1 MVILREE
8 NMGGLGISIVNDDDS
23 YVDSNEYDDDLRG
36 NPTVIKVVGCGG
48 GGSNAVNRMISREL
62 SNVEFIVLNTDLQ
75 ALNRSRAPTRLA
87 IGQKVTKGLGAGGKP
102 SIGEQAAEEDKELIT
117 NTLRGAD
124 MVFIT
129 AGMGGGT
136 GTGSAPVVAKI
147 AKELGCLTVAVV
159 TTPFEFE
166 GNVRMRQ
173 AKEGLERLHEQVD
186 SLIVIPNEQLFKNVD
201 KNLTVKE
208 SFRKADEV
216 LCQGV
221 EGISNIITNPG
232 DVNTDFADVR
242 NAMAGQGN
250 AIFGIGIGEGENRAT
265 DAAYNAINNPM
276 LEDSKIDGAK
286 NLLVNICGSEEIT
299 LKEVGEICKIVT
311 ASADKEY
318 NMFWGQ
324 VTQPELEGKISVT
337 VIATGFEKSQKE
349 MKAVEEAPKIV
360 EVEKPKKLPENVVS
374 ASEFENI
381 LNSVSRGQNSSMNNL
396 GGDFISKKDLT
407 NNAHSSPN
415 ARQNPNQ
422 NFGQNRNGQS
432 FAPNQN
438 GNNLQSGDK
447 KAKTSENFGQG
458 LFDSDY
464 SDEISGSAGNF
475 AQPVHKSFTPPAG
488 FVPNEADINQP
499 AIWRKPEFSR
509 SIKLSDD

>member
-1 MVILREE
+1 
-8 NMGGLGISIVNDDDS
+8 MGNLGISIVDDETDYDS
-23 YVDSNEYDDDLRG
+23 EVSG
-36 NPTVIKVVGCGG
+36 GSPTVIKVVGCGG
-48 GGSNAVNRMISREL
+48 GGSNAVNRMIFREL
-62 SNVEFIVLNTDLQ
+62 SNVDFIVLNTDLQ
-75 ALNRSRAPTRLA
+75 ALGRSKAPTKLA

-102 SIGEQAAEEDKELIT
+102 EVGEQAAEEDKELIT
-117 NTLRGAD
+117 NELRGAD

-136 GTGSAPVVAKI
+136 GTGSAPVVARI

-173 AKEGLERLHEQVD
+173 AKEGLIKLHEQVD
-186 SLIVIPNEQLFKNVD
+186 SLIVIPNEQLFKNID

-265 DAAYNAINNPM
+265 DAAYNAIHNPM
-276 LEDSKIDGAK
+276 LENSRIDGAK
-286 NLLVNICGSEEIT
+286 NLLVNICASEEIT
-299 LKEVGEICKIVT
+299 LSEVGEICKIVS
-311 ASADKEY
+311 ASADKDY

-337 VIATGFEKSQKE
+337 VIATGFEDSGKIAVEQKE
-349 MKAVEEAPKIV
+349 EEPETPPEPKV
-360 EVEKPKKLPENVVS
+360 LPNDVVGRS
-374 ASEFENI
+374 ELDMLLHPRAGSNGAS
-381 LNSVSRGQNSSMNNL
+381 L
-396 GGDFISKKDLT
+396 GGEFVASHTVSKE
-407 NNAHSSPN
+407 AESSEKKGSLV
-415 ARQNPNQ
+415 AGM
-422 NFGQNRNGQS
+422 FDEDKASSAAGS
-432 FAPNQN
+432 F
-438 GNNLQSGDK
+438 
-447 KAKTSENFGQG
+447 
-458 LFDSDY
+458 
-464 SDEISGSAGNF
+464 
-475 AQPVHKSFTPPAG
+475 VPPAG
-488 FVPNEADINQP
+488 FVPDQNDLMKP
-499 AIWRKPEFSR
+499 AIWNKSEYSR
-509 SIKLSDD
+509 TIRLDY

>member
-1 MVILREE
+1 
-8 NMGGLGISIVNDDDS
+8 MGNLGISIVDDETDYDS
-23 YVDSNEYDDDLRG
+23 EVSG
-36 NPTVIKVVGCGG
+36 GSPTVIKVVGCGG
-48 GGSNAVNRMISREL
+48 GGSNAVNRMIFREL
-62 SNVEFIVLNTDLQ
+62 SNVDFIVLNTDLQ
-75 ALNRSRAPTRLA
+75 ALGRSKAPTKLA

-102 SIGEQAAEEDKELIT
+102 EVGEQAAEEDKELIT
-117 NTLRGAD
+117 NELRGAD

-136 GTGSAPVVAKI
+136 GTGAAPVVARI

-173 AKEGLERLHEQVD
+173 AKEGLIKLHEQVD
-186 SLIVIPNEQLFKNVD
+186 SLIVIPNEQLFKNID

-265 DAAYNAINNPM
+265 DAAYNAIHNPM
-276 LEDSKIDGAK
+276 LENSRIDGAK
-286 NLLVNICGSEEIT
+286 NLLVNICASEEIT
-299 LKEVGEICKIVT
+299 LSEVGEICKIVS
-311 ASADKEY
+311 ASADKDY

-337 VIATGFEKSQKE
+337 VIATGFEDSGKIAVEQKE
-349 MKAVEEAPKIV
+349 EEPETPPEPKV
-360 EVEKPKKLPENVVS
+360 LPNDVVGRS
-374 ASEFENI
+374 ELDMLLHPRAGSNGAS
-381 LNSVSRGQNSSMNNL
+381 L
-396 GGDFISKKDLT
+396 GGEFVASHTVSKE
-407 NNAHSSPN
+407 AESSEKKGSLV
-415 ARQNPNQ
+415 AGM
-422 NFGQNRNGQS
+422 FDEDKASSAAGS
-432 FAPNQN
+432 F
-438 GNNLQSGDK
+438 
-447 KAKTSENFGQG
+447 
-458 LFDSDY
+458 
-464 SDEISGSAGNF
+464 
-475 AQPVHKSFTPPAG
+475 VPPAG
-488 FVPNEADINQP
+488 FVPDQNDLMKP
-499 AIWRKPEFSR
+499 AIWNKSEYSR
-509 SIKLSDD
+509 TIRLDD

>member
-1 MVILREE
+1 
-8 NMGGLGISIVNDDDS
+8 MGGLGISIVNDENEMKS
-23 YVDSNEYDDDLRG
+23 VVDNFEFNNDLKG

-75 ALNRSRAPTRLA
+75 ALGRSNAPIRLA
-87 IGQKVTKGLGAGGKP
+87 IGQKVTKGLGAGGDP
-102 SIGEQAAEEDKELIT
+102 QVGEQAAEEDKELIT

-159 TTPFEFE
+159 TAPFKFE
-166 GNVRMRQ
+166 GNIRMRR
-173 AKEGLERLHEQVD
+173 AEEGVERLHEQVD
-186 SLIVIPNEQLFKNVD
+186 SLIVIPNEQLFKNID

-250 AIFGIGIGEGENRAT
+250 AIFGIGVGEGENRAT

-276 LEDSKIDGAK
+276 LENSKIDGAK
-286 NLLVNICGSEEIT
+286 NLLVNICASEEIT
-299 LKEVGEICKIVT
+299 LKEVGVICEIIT
-311 ASADKEY
+311 DSADKEY

-324 VTQPELEGKISVT
+324 VTQPELQGKIIVT
-337 VIATGFEKSQKE
+337 VIATGFENATNKE
-349 MKAVEEAPKIV
+349 EKTEEVITAGEPVK
-360 EVEKPKKLPENVVS
+360 EKKLPDNVVS
-374 ASEFENI
+374 ASEFDSI
-381 LNSVSRGQNSSMNNL
+381 LNRPSFNQNNL
-396 GGDFISKKDLT
+396 GGDFVSKKDLEQ
-407 NNAHSSPN
+407 NAKKNQNLPN
-415 ARQNPNQ
+415 RQNNE
-422 NFGQNRNGQS
+422 NIKS
-432 FAPNQN
+432 K
-438 GNNLQSGDK
+438 S
-447 KAKTSENFGQG
+447 SENFGQG
-458 LFDSDY
+458 LFDSDNMN
-464 SDEISGSAGNF
+464 STSV
-475 AQPVHKSFTPPAG
+475 QPIHKTFSPPEG
-488 FVPNEADINQP
+488 WVPNDSDFTQP
-499 AIWRKPEFSR
+499 AIWKKAEFGR

>member
-1 MVILREE
+1 
-8 NMGGLGISIVNDDDS
+8 MGNLGISIVDDETDYDS
-23 YVDSNEYDDDLRG
+23 EVSG
-36 NPTVIKVVGCGG
+36 GSPTVIKVVGCGG
-48 GGSNAVNRMISREL
+48 GGSNAVNRMIFREL
-62 SNVEFIVLNTDLQ
+62 SNVDFIVLNTDLQ
-75 ALNRSRAPTRLA
+75 ALGRSKAPTKLA

-102 SIGEQAAEEDKELIT
+102 EVGEQAAEEDKELIT
-117 NTLRGAD
+117 NELRGAD

-136 GTGSAPVVAKI
+136 GTGSAPVVARI

-173 AKEGLERLHEQVD
+173 AKEGLIKLHEQVD
-186 SLIVIPNEQLFKNVD
+186 SLIVIPNEQLFKNID

-265 DAAYNAINNPM
+265 DAAYNAIHNPM
-276 LEDSKIDGAK
+276 LENSRIDGAK
-286 NLLVNICGSEEIT
+286 NLLVNICASEEIT
-299 LKEVGEICKIVT
+299 LSEVGEICKIVS
-311 ASADKEY
+311 ASADKDY

-337 VIATGFEKSQKE
+337 VIATGFEDSGKIAVEQKE
-349 MKAVEEAPKIV
+349 EEHETPPEPKV
-360 EVEKPKKLPENVVS
+360 LPNDVVGRS
-374 ASEFENI
+374 ELDMLLHPRAGSNGAS
-381 LNSVSRGQNSSMNNL
+381 L
-396 GGDFISKKDLT
+396 GGEFVASHTVSKE
-407 NNAHSSPN
+407 AESSEKKGSLV
-415 ARQNPNQ
+415 AGM
-422 NFGQNRNGQS
+422 FDEDKASSAAGS
-432 FAPNQN
+432 F
-438 GNNLQSGDK
+438 
-447 KAKTSENFGQG
+447 
-458 LFDSDY
+458 
-464 SDEISGSAGNF
+464 
-475 AQPVHKSFTPPAG
+475 VPPAG
-488 FVPNEADINQP
+488 FVPDQNDLMKP
-499 AIWRKPEFSR
+499 AIWNKIEYSR
-509 SIKLSDD
+509 TIRLDD

>member
-1 MVILREE
+1 
-8 NMGGLGISIVNDDDS
+8 MGNLGISIVDDETDYDS
-23 YVDSNEYDDDLRG
+23 EVSG
-36 NPTVIKVVGCGG
+36 GSPTVIKVVGCGG
-48 GGSNAVNRMISREL
+48 GGSNAVNRMIFREL
-62 SNVEFIVLNTDLQ
+62 SNVDFIVLNTDLQ
-75 ALNRSRAPTRLA
+75 ALGRSKAPTKLA

-102 SIGEQAAEEDKELIT
+102 EVGEQAAEEDKELIT
-117 NTLRGAD
+117 NELRGAD

-136 GTGSAPVVAKI
+136 GTGSAPVVARI

-173 AKEGLERLHEQVD
+173 AKEGLIKLHEQVD
-186 SLIVIPNEQLFKNVD
+186 SLIVIPNEQLFKNID

-265 DAAYNAINNPM
+265 DAAYNAIHNPM
-276 LEDSKIDGAK
+276 LENSRIDGAK
-286 NLLVNICGSEEIT
+286 NLLVNICASEEIT
-299 LKEVGEICKIVT
+299 LSEVGEICKIVS
-311 ASADKEY
+311 ASADKDY

-337 VIATGFEKSQKE
+337 VIATGFEDSGKIAVEQKE
-349 MKAVEEAPKIV
+349 EEPETPPEPKV
-360 EVEKPKKLPENVVS
+360 LPNDVVGRS
-374 ASEFENI
+374 ELDMLLHPRAGSNGAS
-381 LNSVSRGQNSSMNNL
+381 L
-396 GGDFISKKDLT
+396 GGEFVASHTVSKE
-407 NNAHSSPN
+407 AESSEKKGSRV
-415 ARQNPNQ
+415 AGM
-422 NFGQNRNGQS
+422 FDEDKASSAAGS
-432 FAPNQN
+432 F
-438 GNNLQSGDK
+438 
-447 KAKTSENFGQG
+447 
-458 LFDSDY
+458 
-464 SDEISGSAGNF
+464 
-475 AQPVHKSFTPPAG
+475 VPPAG
-488 FVPNEADINQP
+488 FVPDQNDLMKP
-499 AIWRKPEFSR
+499 AIWNKSEYSR
-509 SIKLSDD
+509 TIRLDD

>member
-1 MVILREE
+1 
-8 NMGGLGISIVNDDDS
+8 MGNLGISIVDDETDYDS
-23 YVDSNEYDDDLRG
+23 EVSG
-36 NPTVIKVVGCGG
+36 GSPTVIKVVGCGG
-48 GGSNAVNRMISREL
+48 GGSNAVNRMIFREL
-62 SNVEFIVLNTDLQ
+62 SNVDFIVLNTDLQ
-75 ALNRSRAPTRLA
+75 ALGRSKAPTKLA

-102 SIGEQAAEEDKELIT
+102 EVGEQAAEEDKELIT
-117 NTLRGAD
+117 NELRGAD

-136 GTGSAPVVAKI
+136 GTGSAPVVARI

-173 AKEGLERLHEQVD
+173 AKEGLIKLHEQVD
-186 SLIVIPNEQLFKNVD
+186 SLIVIPNEQLFKNID

-265 DAAYNAINNPM
+265 DAAYNAIHNPM
-276 LEDSKIDGAK
+276 LENSRIDGAK
-286 NLLVNICGSEEIT
+286 NLLVNICASEEIT
-299 LKEVGEICKIVT
+299 LSEVGEICKIVS
-311 ASADKEY
+311 ASADKDY

-337 VIATGFEKSQKE
+337 VIATGFEDSGKIAVEQKE
-349 MKAVEEAPKIV
+349 EEPETPPEPKV
-360 EVEKPKKLPENVVS
+360 LPNDVVGRS
-374 ASEFENI
+374 ELDMLLHPRAGSNGAS
-381 LNSVSRGQNSSMNNL
+381 L
-396 GGDFISKKDLT
+396 GGEFVASHTVSKE
-407 NNAHSSPN
+407 AESSEKN
-415 ARQNPNQ
+415 
-422 NFGQNRNGQS
+422 
-432 FAPNQN
+432 
-438 GNNLQSGDK
+438 
-447 KAKTSENFGQG
+447 TS
-458 LFDSDY
+458 S
-464 SDEISGSAGNF
+464 
-475 AQPVHKSFTPPAG
+475 
-488 FVPNEADINQP
+488 
-499 AIWRKPEFSR
+499 
-509 SIKLSDD
+509 

>member
-1 MVILREE
+1 
-8 NMGGLGISIVNDDDS
+8 MGNLGISIVDDDTNYGSS
-23 YVDSNEYDDDLRG
+23 YTESS
-36 NPTVIKVVGCGG
+36 PTVIKVVGCGG
-48 GGSNAVNRMISREL
+48 GGSNAVNRMISRDL
-62 SNVEFIVLNTDLQ
+62 SNVDFIVLNTDLQ
-75 ALNRSRAPTRLA
+75 ALGRSNATSKLA

-102 SIGEQAAEEDKELIT
+102 EVGEQAAEEDKETIT
-117 NTLRGAD
+117 NELRGAD

-173 AKEGLERLHEQVD
+173 AKEGLKKLHEQVD
-186 SLIVIPNEQLFKNVD
+186 SLIVIPNEQLFKNID

-286 NLLVNICGSEEIT
+286 NLLVNICASEEIT
-299 LKEVGEICKIVT
+299 LQEVGEICKIVT
-311 ASADKEY
+311 ASADEDY

-337 VIATGFEKSQKE
+337 VIATGFENAK
-349 MKAVEEAPKIV
+349 KAKPVAEVVPEEPKV
-360 EVEKPKKLPENVVS
+360 LPKNVVS
-374 ASEFENI
+374 SSEMDMLLHRERPAAAPVSTPVEPVHQAVAQKDNDKKTGSLVAGMFENE
-381 LNSVSRGQNSSMNNL
+381 SQGSFVSSSTR
-396 GGDFISKKDLT
+396 K
-407 NNAHSSPN
+407 
-415 ARQNPNQ
+415 Q
-422 NFGQNRNGQS
+422 
-432 FAPNQN
+432 
-438 GNNLQSGDK
+438 
-447 KAKTSENFGQG
+447 
-458 LFDSDY
+458 
-464 SDEISGSAGNF
+464 
-475 AQPVHKSFTPPAG
+475 FTPPAG
-488 FVPNEADINQP
+488 FNADPNDLSKP
-499 AIWRKPEFSR
+499 AIWNTADFGKT
-509 SIKLSDD
+509 IKLTDD

>member
-1 MVILREE
+1 
-8 NMGGLGISIVNDDDS
+8 MGNLGISIVDDETDYDS
-23 YVDSNEYDDDLRG
+23 EVSG
-36 NPTVIKVVGCGG
+36 GSPTVIKVVGCGG
-48 GGSNAVNRMISREL
+48 GGSNAVNRMIFREL
-62 SNVEFIVLNTDLQ
+62 SNVDFIVLNTDLQ
-75 ALNRSRAPTRLA
+75 ALGRSKAPTKLA

-102 SIGEQAAEEDKELIT
+102 EVGEQAAEEDKELIT
-117 NTLRGAD
+117 NELRGAD

-136 GTGSAPVVAKI
+136 GTGSAPVVARI

-173 AKEGLERLHEQVD
+173 AKEGLIKLHEQVD
-186 SLIVIPNEQLFKNVD
+186 SLIVIPNEQLFKNID

-265 DAAYNAINNPM
+265 DAAYNAIHNPM
-276 LEDSKIDGAK
+276 LENSRIDGAK
-286 NLLVNICGSEEIT
+286 NLLVNICASEEIT
-299 LKEVGEICKIVT
+299 LSEVGEICKIVS
-311 ASADKEY
+311 ASADKDY

-337 VIATGFEKSQKE
+337 VIATGFEDSGKIAVEQKE
-349 MKAVEEAPKIV
+349 EEPETPPEPKI
-360 EVEKPKKLPENVVS
+360 LPNDVVGRS
-374 ASEFENI
+374 ELDMLLHPRAGSNGAS
-381 LNSVSRGQNSSMNNL
+381 L
-396 GGDFISKKDLT
+396 GGEFVASHTVSKE
-407 NNAHSSPN
+407 AESSEKKGSLV
-415 ARQNPNQ
+415 AGM
-422 NFGQNRNGQS
+422 FEEDKASSAAGS
-432 FAPNQN
+432 F
-438 GNNLQSGDK
+438 
-447 KAKTSENFGQG
+447 
-458 LFDSDY
+458 
-464 SDEISGSAGNF
+464 
-475 AQPVHKSFTPPAG
+475 VPPAG
-488 FVPNEADINQP
+488 FVPDQNDLMKP
-499 AIWRKPEFSR
+499 AIWNKSEYSR
-509 SIKLSDD
+509 TIRLDD

>member
-1 MVILREE
+1 
-8 NMGGLGISIVNDDDS
+8 MGNLGISIVDDETDYDS
-23 YVDSNEYDDDLRG
+23 EVSG
-36 NPTVIKVVGCGG
+36 GSPTVIKVVGCGG
-48 GGSNAVNRMISREL
+48 GGSNAVNRMIFREL
-62 SNVEFIVLNTDLQ
+62 SNVDFIVLNTDLQ
-75 ALNRSRAPTRLA
+75 ALGRSKAPTKLA

-102 SIGEQAAEEDKELIT
+102 EVGEQAAEEDKELIT
-117 NTLRGAD
+117 NELRGAD

-136 GTGSAPVVAKI
+136 GTGSAPVVARI

-173 AKEGLERLHEQVD
+173 AKEGLIKLHEQVD
-186 SLIVIPNEQLFKNVD
+186 SLIVIPNEQLFKNID

-265 DAAYNAINNPM
+265 DAAYNAIHNPM
-276 LEDSKIDGAK
+276 LENSRIDGAK
-286 NLLVNICGSEEIT
+286 NLLVNICASEEIT
-299 LKEVGEICKIVT
+299 LSEVGEICKIVS
-311 ASADKEY
+311 ASADKDY

-337 VIATGFEKSQKE
+337 VIATGFEDSGKIAVEQKE
-349 MKAVEEAPKIV
+349 EEPETPPEPKV
-360 EVEKPKKLPENVVS
+360 LPNDVVGRS
-374 ASEFENI
+374 ELDMLLHPRAGSNGAS
-381 LNSVSRGQNSSMNNL
+381 L
-396 GGDFISKKDLT
+396 GGEFVASHTVSKEAESAEKKGSLVAGMFDEDK
-407 NNAHSSPN
+407 ASS
-415 ARQNPNQ
+415 AA
-422 NFGQNRNGQS
+422 GS
-432 FAPNQN
+432 F
-438 GNNLQSGDK
+438 
-447 KAKTSENFGQG
+447 
-458 LFDSDY
+458 
-464 SDEISGSAGNF
+464 
-475 AQPVHKSFTPPAG
+475 VPPAG
-488 FVPNEADINQP
+488 FVPDQNDLMKP
-499 AIWRKPEFSR
+499 AIWNKSEYSR
-509 SIKLSDD
+509 TIRLDD